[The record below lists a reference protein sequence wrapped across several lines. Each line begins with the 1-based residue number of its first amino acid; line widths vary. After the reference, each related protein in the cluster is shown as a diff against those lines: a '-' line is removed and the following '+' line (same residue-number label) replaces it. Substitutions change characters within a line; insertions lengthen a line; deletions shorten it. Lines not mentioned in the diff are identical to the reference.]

1 MRNLSIT
8 SVVQSKRLADAGLG
22 LSTADYHTLVKM
34 DKQNGIINIEETPFL
49 IDKQTDWDTVL
60 TNPNFTVAW
69 SLGKLIEMMPSEL
82 ISQWDENGN
91 DVGADINT
99 EFHLIILKNEI
110 IYSNDVGME
119 HLTSKGAC
127 LLDAAVDMMEKLL
140 KEDRIDTTEVSK
152 E

>member
-8 SVVQSKRLADAGLG
+8 SVVQSKRLADAGLS

-99 EFHLIILKNEI
+99 VISFDYLEE
-110 IYSNDVGME
+110 
-119 HLTSKGAC
+119 
-127 LLDAAVDMMEKLL
+127 
-140 KEDRIDTTEVSK
+140 
-152 E
+152 

>member
-1 MRNLSIT
+1 
-8 SVVQSKRLADAGLG
+8 
-22 LSTADYHTLVKM
+22 M

-110 IYSNDVGME
+110 IYHNDVGME

>member
-8 SVVQSKRLADAGLG
+8 SVVQSKRLADAGLS

-110 IYSNDVGME
+110 IYRNDVGME